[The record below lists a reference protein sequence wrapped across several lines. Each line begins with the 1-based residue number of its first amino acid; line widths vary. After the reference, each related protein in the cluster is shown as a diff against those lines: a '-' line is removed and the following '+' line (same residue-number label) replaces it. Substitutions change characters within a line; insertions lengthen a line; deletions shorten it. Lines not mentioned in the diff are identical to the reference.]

1 LPDAIADECVTPT
14 VEGLLKA
21 GGKLVSLTPAHV
33 ELVDLYAKQYR
44 GASVADLFALSFS
57 KAEGYTLLSGDKK
70 LREAAKKEKV
80 PVHGVLWLLDELI
93 SEELLA
99 KPDAIVALKKMQEN
113 GARLPAV
120 ECEKRIKRWGR

>member
-1 LPDAIADECVTPT
+1 M
-14 VEGLLKA
+14 KA

-70 LREAAKKEKV
+70 LREAAKKQKV

-120 ECEKRIKRWGR
+120 EFEKRIRRWGKWKYGKAASCADHS

>member
-1 LPDAIADECVTPT
+1 LPDAIAAECVTPT